1 MAAVSAATPPEQCRG
16 RAYRIL
22 DSGGN
27 IVKEVG
33 APLTPEQKA
42 ELILENKRRKQ
53 LEDAGRE
60 QRRRDQALLDTY
72 TTAEDIDLAQ
82 KKAEADVNL
91 AIQATNERIAT
102 AQKAQEVCR
111 RGRVLQEKALPPELE
126 KDLRAIDHEIRLQQE
141 LIALKQKEFDTI
153 KAKYD
158 ADRKRYFE
166 LTRKSPTTPPGGAVP
181 ATLISQPVSFQQV
194 VDLLRVGLALG
205 RLHHLTDQRIEGL
218 FLAGL
223 EFGDVGCVGGEY
235 VIDQRLDG
243 ARVGNLLQT
252 LLVDHLV
259 RGRPS
264 PFHNAS
270 NTFLAMLLEMVLS
283 AMRWIRPPSC

>member
-1 MAAVSAATPPEQCRG
+1 MRKTVLPLLVLLAVGSAQAASKFYCCQDPANGRRVCGDTLPEQCRG

-33 APLTPEQKA
+33 APLSPEQKA

-102 AQKAQEVCR
+102 AQKKRKKFADEA
-111 RGRVLQEKALPPELE
+111 EFYKKKALPPELE

-166 LTRKSPTTPPGGAVP
+166 LTRKSPTTPPGGAV
-181 ATLISQPVSFQQV
+181 SQP
-194 VDLLRVGLALG
+194 R
-205 RLHHLTDQRIEGL
+205 
-218 FLAGL
+218 
-223 EFGDVGCVGGEY
+223 
-235 VIDQRLDG
+235 
-243 ARVGNLLQT
+243 
-252 LLVDHLV
+252 
-259 RGRPS
+259 
-264 PFHNAS
+264 
-270 NTFLAMLLEMVLS
+270 
-283 AMRWIRPPSC
+283 

>member
-1 MAAVSAATPPEQCRG
+1 MRKTVLPLLVLLAVGSAQAASEFYCCQDPANGRRVCGDTLPEQCRG

-33 APLTPEQKA
+33 APLSPEQKA

-102 AQKAQEVCR
+102 AQKKRKKFADEA
-111 RGRVLQEKALPPELE
+111 EFYKKKALPPELE

-141 LIALKQKEFDTI
+141 LISLKQKEFDTI

-166 LTRKSPTTPPGGAVP
+166 LTRKSPTTPPGGAV
-181 ATLISQPVSFQQV
+181 SQP
-194 VDLLRVGLALG
+194 R
-205 RLHHLTDQRIEGL
+205 
-218 FLAGL
+218 
-223 EFGDVGCVGGEY
+223 
-235 VIDQRLDG
+235 
-243 ARVGNLLQT
+243 
-252 LLVDHLV
+252 
-259 RGRPS
+259 
-264 PFHNAS
+264 
-270 NTFLAMLLEMVLS
+270 
-283 AMRWIRPPSC
+283 

>member
-1 MAAVSAATPPEQCRG
+1 MRKTVLPLLVLLAVGSAQAASEFYCCQDPANGRRVCGDTLPEQCRG

-33 APLTPEQKA
+33 APLSPEQKA

-102 AQKAQEVCR
+102 AQKKRKKFADEA
-111 RGRVLQEKALPPELE
+111 EFYKKKALPPELE

-166 LTRKSPTTPPGGAVP
+166 LTR
-181 ATLISQPVSFQQV
+181 
-194 VDLLRVGLALG
+194 
-205 RLHHLTDQRIEGL
+205 
-218 FLAGL
+218 
-223 EFGDVGCVGGEY
+223 
-235 VIDQRLDG
+235 
-243 ARVGNLLQT
+243 
-252 LLVDHLV
+252 
-259 RGRPS
+259 
-264 PFHNAS
+264 
-270 NTFLAMLLEMVLS
+270 
-283 AMRWIRPPSC
+283 RPPAASGTATPGR

>member
-1 MAAVSAATPPEQCRG
+1 MRKTVLPLLVLLAVGSAQAASEFYCCQDPANGRRVCGDTLPEQCRG

-91 AIQATNERIAT
+91 AIQATNERIA
-102 AQKAQEVCR
+102 KAQNKRKKFADEA
-111 RGRVLQEKALPPELE
+111 EFYKKKALPPELE

-166 LTRKSPTTPPGGAVP
+166 LTRKSPTTPPGGAV
-181 ATLISQPVSFQQV
+181 SQP
-194 VDLLRVGLALG
+194 R
-205 RLHHLTDQRIEGL
+205 
-218 FLAGL
+218 
-223 EFGDVGCVGGEY
+223 
-235 VIDQRLDG
+235 
-243 ARVGNLLQT
+243 
-252 LLVDHLV
+252 
-259 RGRPS
+259 
-264 PFHNAS
+264 
-270 NTFLAMLLEMVLS
+270 
-283 AMRWIRPPSC
+283 

>member
-1 MAAVSAATPPEQCRG
+1 MRKTVLPLLVLLAVGSAQAASEFYCCQDPANGRRVCGDTLPEQCRG

-33 APLTPEQKA
+33 APLSPEQKA

-102 AQKAQEVCR
+102 AQKKRKKFADEA
-111 RGRVLQEKALPPELE
+111 EFYKKKTLPPELE

-166 LTRKSPTTPPGGAVP
+166 LTRKSPTTPPGGAV
-181 ATLISQPVSFQQV
+181 SQP
-194 VDLLRVGLALG
+194 R
-205 RLHHLTDQRIEGL
+205 
-218 FLAGL
+218 
-223 EFGDVGCVGGEY
+223 
-235 VIDQRLDG
+235 
-243 ARVGNLLQT
+243 
-252 LLVDHLV
+252 
-259 RGRPS
+259 
-264 PFHNAS
+264 
-270 NTFLAMLLEMVLS
+270 
-283 AMRWIRPPSC
+283 